1 MLFFSSKKLQCF
13 VCYWKRSSK
22 EEEDDD
28 TEERGEVLETKFL
41 VSQRD
46 SASSTQEMG
55 LSLVRSLLGI

>member
-1 MLFFSSKKLQCF
+1 MNKREECRVKVAFFFSQKKLQCF
-13 VCYWKRSSK
+13 VCYWKRFSK

-46 SASSTQEMG
+46 
-55 LSLVRSLLGI
+55 